1 MQSLTHPFEEA
12 FGLLPRHELGNSF
25 GHLPKLVKVEMS
37 VVWDRVGA
45 SLIDVV
51 NVLDQHAVSTKD
63 RRLKL
68 VIDIGKTFLS
78 RW

>member
-1 MQSLTHPFEEA
+1 MKISKC
-12 FGLLPRHELGNSF
+12 RLGNSF

-63 RRLKL
+63 RRLKQ